1 MKKNLF
7 LSIIF
12 SLPATY
18 YSQVLSY
25 VGQGAVM
32 YVSKN
37 TLLYNGGGMQIE
49 GYGVVENHGN
59 VMLVGNTSSEFR
71 TDLDAT
77 SLITGKFINKLN
89 EPDAFA
95 SPAPKS
101 SSDTP
106 AYTYGQL
113 YISGITQDN
122 IKGVVNQEF
131 RAINHGAYQQIGL
144 PFWGKSFSSL
154 SEFGKTFN
162 KERWS
167 QNEVLVWDN
176 ARTVFDNLSSDIIG
190 STDHPAYSYYILG
203 AGGTGSAW
211 ASNGLATTRTLVGKP
226 VSDLSNYELTLS
238 GSGSTVSYGVNGN
251 AINEYNEHY
260 NTYLGDNFA
269 YSRGH
274 IWDGVDFGKNLYFF
288 SNPYL
293 TNLDLSNLDKL
304 GPDFLNNLYGIRF
317 EPKAGG
323 TVYQTNIGGTIDSF
337 RYVTR
342 SGGVWVGDTEE
353 LMVRPLGTFV
363 IKLNDNS
370 STTSKI
376 NFKFLRRFNYYPRPS
391 GTTYSHTAK
400 MGNSSSGT
408 VKELA
413 VIGLDKN
420 GYEVARSYY
429 VVSPFST
436 TGNSLDATS
445 QVANTNKSVLGT
457 FEENPSIGGYDDNYT
472 SKYWL
477 YINEANDTFVGKN
490 VKLVKYTGDISTF
503 KFIIKENG
511 KELADNVSDLSTGL
525 GFYFKGPNGELR
537 SVAQGL
543 ILDASGGNVQDYDL
557 YYGKPDSTLNSN
569 ENKVPSRTVVLY
581 NAATDNYIVRFDPKW
596 NRADVFVFDLSG
608 KLISSEKTIG
618 TSSDYSIPVQKHSN
632 AVYIVKAISDK
643 GEVVQSKII
652 VK

>member
-25 VGQGAVM
+25 VREGAVI

-49 GYGVVENHGN
+49 GSGVVENHGN

-71 TDLDAT
+71 TVLGST

-89 EPDAFA
+89 EPNAFT
-95 SPAPKS
+95 SPAPTS

-122 IKGVVNQEF
+122 IKGDVNQEF

-162 KERWS
+162 KLRWY
-167 QNEVLVWDN
+167 QNEVLVWNN

-226 VSDLSNYELTLS
+226 VSDLSNYEVSLV
-238 GSGSTVSYGVNGN
+238 GSGSTINYGNGS
-251 AINEYNEHY
+251 AINEYNERY
-260 NTYLGDNFA
+260 NTYLGDYFA

-293 TNLDLSNLDKL
+293 TNLDLNNLANSSDSNLVD
-304 GPDFLNNLYGIRF
+304 NIYGIRF
-317 EPKAGG
+317 EPAAGQAF
-323 TVYQTNIGGTIDSF
+323 YQTNVGGYITGF
-337 RYVTR
+337 KYVTR
-342 SGGVWVGDTEE
+342 NGNVWVGNTEA

-376 NFKFLRRFNYYPRPS
+376 TFKDLRRFNYYPRTS
-391 GTTYSHTAK
+391 GTVYSPTANK
-400 MGNSSSGT
+400 GNTSSGT
-408 VKELA
+408 VKELT
-413 VIGLDKN
+413 VVGIDKN
-420 GYEVARSYY
+420 GLELARTFY
-429 VVSPFST
+429 VVSPFSV
-436 TGNSLDATS
+436 TGNSVDAKS
-445 QVANTNKSVLGT
+445 QVANSNTYNLGT
-457 FEENPSIGGYDDNYT
+457 YEENPSTGGYDVNFQN
-472 SKYWL
+472 KYWL

-490 VKLVKYTGDISTF
+490 IKMVKYINDIASF
-503 KFIIKENG
+503 KFIIKEDG
-511 KELADNVSDLSTGL
+511 KELADNAKELSTGI
-525 GFYFKGPNGELR
+525 GFYFKGPDGELR
-537 SVAQGL
+537 SISQGQV
-543 ILDASGGNVQDYDL
+543 IPAIGSEEQEYDL
-557 YYGKPDSTLNSN
+557 FYGKPDSTLGSANSQM
-569 ENKVPSRTVVLY
+569 PSRTVVLY
-581 NAATDNYIVRFDPKW
+581 NSFTENYIVRFDPKW
-596 NRADVFVFDLSG
+596 NRADIFVYDLSG
-608 KLISSEKTIG
+608 KLTSSEKSVK
-618 TSSDYSIPVQKHSN
+618 TSTDYTIPVQKDLSN
-632 AVYIVKAISDK
+632 VYIVKAVSDK
-643 GEVVQSKII
+643 GEIVQSKII